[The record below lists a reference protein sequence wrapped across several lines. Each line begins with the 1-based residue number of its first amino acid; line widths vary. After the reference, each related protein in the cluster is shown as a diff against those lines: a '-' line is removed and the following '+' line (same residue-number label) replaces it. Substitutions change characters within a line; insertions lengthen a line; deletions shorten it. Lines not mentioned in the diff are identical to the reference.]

1 MFYFKRIII
10 LFILILYQRKNN
22 FGYDLVVMMGV
33 FIRRF
38 SSLFSSRISALFSTD
53 SIKTFFFIFFIL
65 IYYSIISNLLL
76 LLFIPIQCRQEQI
89 L

>member
-53 SIKTFFFIFFIL
+53 SI
-65 IYYSIISNLLL
+65 
-76 LLFIPIQCRQEQI
+76 
-89 L
+89 

>member
-53 SIKTFFFIFFIL
+53 SIKTFFFIL